1 MAVKSKSSERSG
13 FMSISINPSM
23 QLNASYRPQDK
34 SDSNYVCQTC
44 KQRRYKDGS
53 NDPGVSFKT
62 PGYISPGSSAA
73 VVAGHEQEHV
83 AHAKAKAGA
92 EDRRVVSQSVV
103 LHYAVCPECH
113 RSYVSGGTTKTVT
126 VTDNTKS
133 GEGQANNKSSG
144 NLLDIRV

>member
-62 PGYISPGSSAA
+62 PGYIAPGSSAA

-83 AHAKAKAGA
+83 TREQAKANTAG
-92 EDRRVVSQSVV
+92 RRVVSQTVA

-126 VTDNTKS
+126 AADNTKS